1 MNTRPH
7 CKISPPIGIVGLS
20 NIGSTTDRWRI
31 GFEVS
36 RRNAACQIHKLSCW
50 ISLGAMTVEPTN
62 STSSNLIDVGK
73 APEWTFRAMTS
84 MTRSRA
90 RAISGISAK
99 SPSTMMAPAMPLAT
113 CTSAEPW

>member
-20 NIGSTTDRWRI
+20 NIGSITDRLRI

-62 STSSNLIDVGK
+62 STNSN
-73 APEWTFRAMTS
+73 RCRQS
-84 MTRSRA
+84 A
-90 RAISGISAK
+90 RVDLPGNDR
-99 SPSTMMAPAMPLAT
+99 PLGVWDDPA
-113 CTSAEPW
+113 SAEA